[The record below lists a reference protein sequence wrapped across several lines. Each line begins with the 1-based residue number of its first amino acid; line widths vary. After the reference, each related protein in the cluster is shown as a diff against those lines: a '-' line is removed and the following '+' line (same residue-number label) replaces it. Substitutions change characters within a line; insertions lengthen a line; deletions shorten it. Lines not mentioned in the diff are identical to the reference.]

1 MEYIQIVAAGPSA
14 MARALRQYVEPPTAV
29 TADGPVPL
37 PAVVPGEMVETA
49 AEAGETPLPEDEV
62 PALPPTPP
70 PAYLHNTLFPITDA
84 GTLEPDRATR
94 PAAPKRRKARVG
106 AAHALAMLLLIGAAF
121 YGAYVLLEFLGFE
134 SPLAAFGL

>member
-37 PAVVPGEMVETA
+37 PAEVPGEMVETA

-70 PAYLHNTLFPITDA
+70 PAYLHNTL
-84 GTLEPDRATR
+84 
-94 PAAPKRRKARVG
+94 
-106 AAHALAMLLLIGAAF
+106 LIGAAF